1 MAIWAISLPVLGSGH
16 LSIRSVE
23 YQLDVPWIRSYL
35 DFHFSIF
42 KEAHS
47 SHLEVRD
54 FSILVHF
61 KNALCLGFF
70 IIFGLVGF
78 FIIFGLVGFFIIFG
92 LVFFSEVRV
101 FRLALTKS
109 STFLRSRWPSLVGSR
124 TYTGWPSS
132 GLPRSGC
139 PRSGWPRSAWPGS
152 GRPRSAWPSFYR
164 EKK

>member
-1 MAIWAISLPVLGSGH
+1 MAISAISLPVLGSGH
-16 LSIRSVE
+16 PSIRSVE

-35 DFHFSIF
+35 DFHFSIS

>member
-1 MAIWAISLPVLGSGH
+1 MAISAISLPVLGSGH
-16 LSIRSVE
+16 PSIRSVE

-35 DFHFSIF
+35 DFHFSIS

-109 STFLRSRWPSLVGSR
+109 STFLRSRWPSLAVFGVGSR

-132 GLPRSGC
+132 GLPR
-139 PRSGWPRSAWPGS
+139 WPRSAWPGS